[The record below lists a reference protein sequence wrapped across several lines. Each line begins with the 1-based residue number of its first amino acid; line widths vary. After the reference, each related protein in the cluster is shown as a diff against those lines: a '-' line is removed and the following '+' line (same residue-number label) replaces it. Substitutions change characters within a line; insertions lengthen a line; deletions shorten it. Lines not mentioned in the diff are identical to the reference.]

1 MAQHDYNIEDQ
12 NGFDFLVDLN
22 NALSAIAT
30 NNAGSS
36 EPNPTFPHMIWFDTN
51 NDLMK
56 VRNEANSAW
65 VIVAKKDG
73 SVWTPYHLVNPT
85 LSGMTTT
92 TRLRTTAGNNT
103 TPTGTDHPYQIGLDA
118 GANVR
123 FDDNAIGAFDN
134 GGGSRLT
141 LNRYGGGVAIGSS
154 GVAQDIRIFGQLTT
168 TRLRTTAG
176 NNATPTGTD
185 HPYQIGL
192 DTGVNLRF
200 DDNAIG
206 AFDNGVGSRL
216 TLNRYGGGVAI
227 GPISANSPEKLRVV
241 EEVNNSM
248 VAQFI
253 NSAGDSGDIHGKGYI
268 GFGVSNSFE
277 ETGCYIGWDQESTSG
292 YQQALTFGT
301 RPDIEEFPAERMRI
315 TSGGDVQITKSLSVK
330 GATLEPTGTAPMHA
344 CRAWVNFNGTG
355 TVAIRASGNVSSITD
370 FGVGNYRVNF
380 TTAMEDADYSAII
393 SHGFDAIPS
402 STQNNTG
409 AFQRQNLAGS
419 FTLFITSVSDYNVD
433 ADVVMVSIFR

>member
-36 EPNPTFPHMIWFDTN
+36 EPNPTFAHMLWFDTN

-73 SVWTPYHLVNPT
+73 SGWTPYRQ
-85 LSGMTTT
+85 G
-92 TRLRTTAGNNT
+92 TALGT
-103 TPTGTDHPYQIGLDA
+103 ASILDTGTGPDQVPK
-118 GANVR
+118 N
-123 FDDNAIGAFDN
+123 
-134 GGGSRLT
+134 
-141 LNRYGGGVAIGSS
+141 LNPVFQGVT
-154 GVAQDIRIFGQLTT
+154 TT

-192 DTGVNLRF
+192 DAELNVRF

-227 GPISANSPEKLRVV
+227 GSS
-241 EEVNNSM
+241 
-248 VAQFI
+248 
-253 NSAGDSGDIHGKGYI
+253 
-268 GFGVSNSFE
+268 
-277 ETGCYIGWDQESTSG
+277 
-292 YQQALTFGT
+292 
-301 RPDIEEFPAERMRI
+301 
-315 TSGGDVQITKSLSVK
+315 
-330 GATLEPTGTAPMHA
+330 GATLDPTGTAPLFA
-344 CRAWVNFNGTG
+344 CRAWVNFDGTG
-355 TVAIRASGNVSSITD
+355 TVRIRASGNVSSITD
-370 FGVGNYRVNF
+370 NGTGDYFVNF
-380 TTAMEDADYSAII
+380 TTDMEVANYATTASWTKGSSDRNFQD
-393 SHGFDAIPS
+393 GPAIPVGYGRGFVRILL
-402 STQNNTG
+402 TDGAANAQN
-409 AFQRQNLAGS
+409 GS
-419 FTLFITSVSDYNVD
+419 IVSVAV
-433 ADVVMVSIFR
+433 FR

>member
-30 NNAGSS
+30 NNAGPS

-65 VIVAKKDG
+65 DIVAKKDG
-73 SVWTPYHLVNPT
+73 SGWTPYQIVNAT
-85 LSGMTTT
+85 LSGITTT
-92 TRLRTTAGNNT
+92 KRLRTSAGNNA

-118 GANVR
+118 GLNVR

-141 LNRYGGGVAIGSS
+141 LNHYGGGVDIGST
-154 GVAQDIRIFGQLTT
+154 AAPQDTRIFGQLQINGITTT

-176 NNATPTGTD
+176 NDATPTGTD

-192 DTGVNLRF
+192 DAGLNVRF

-206 AFDNGVGSRL
+206 AFDNGGGSRL
-216 TLNRYGGGVAI
+216 TLNHYGGGVDI
-227 GPISANSPEKLRVV
+227 GSTAAPQDTRIFGQL
-241 EEVNNSM
+241 
-248 VAQFI
+248 QI
-253 NSAGDSGDIHGKGYI
+253 N
-268 GFGVSNSFE
+268 
-277 ETGCYIGWDQESTSG
+277 
-292 YQQALTFGT
+292 
-301 RPDIEEFPAERMRI
+301 
-315 TSGGDVQITKSLSVK
+315 
-330 GATLEPTGTAPMHA
+330 GATLDPVGSAPMYA

-355 TVAIRASGNVSSITD
+355 TVSIRAGGNVSSVTD
-370 FGVGNYRVNF
+370 NGTGEYTVNF
-380 TTAMEDADYSAII
+380 ATAMQDDNYSAQVTLDHPQSNRDFYQPTGI
-393 SHGFDAIPS
+393 AKTVS
-402 STQNNTG
+402 SYRFKQTYDGG
-409 AFQRQNLAGS
+409 AYGEGLDS
-419 FTLFITSVSDYNVD
+419 KSSNV
-433 ADVVMVSIFR
+433 AIFR